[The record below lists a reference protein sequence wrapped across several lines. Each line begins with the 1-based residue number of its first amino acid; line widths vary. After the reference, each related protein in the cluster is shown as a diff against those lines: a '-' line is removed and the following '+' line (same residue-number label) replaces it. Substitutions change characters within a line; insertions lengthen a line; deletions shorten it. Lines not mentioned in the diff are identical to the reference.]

1 MIKLVN
7 LCLKFTKEY
16 YALCNIN
23 LSIKKGERICLLG
36 ESESGKTSLLR
47 TIAGLEN
54 EYTGEAF
61 INGQDIKSVDFKQD
75 VNLAYLPRQ
84 SVFFDNKT
92 LAYNVE
98 YAIKL
103 RDKTSS
109 PYEIEQK
116 VDDVL
121 TSFDLIQKKDSK
133 VKELSDF
140 EKYLLALARTTVRK
154 VDILLVDNIFDYLN
168 EEEGN
173 LLLSKIKELYYNEN
187 DICIFS
193 SEEESK
199 VLKFEARVVKLNN
212 GVIVGEE

>member
-1 MIKLVN
+1 M
-7 LCLKFTKEY
+7 
-16 YALCNIN
+16 
-23 LSIKKGERICLLG
+23 S
-36 ESESGKTSLLR
+36 
-47 TIAGLEN
+47 
-54 EYTGEAF
+54 
-61 INGQDIKSVDFKQD
+61 
-75 VNLAYLPRQ
+75 
-84 SVFFDNKT
+84 
-92 LAYNVE
+92 
-98 YAIKL
+98 
-103 RDKTSS
+103 DKTSKN
-109 PYEIEQK
+109 PL
-116 VDDVL
+116 L
-121 TSFDLIQKKDSK
+121 TALKWKRFFFLLLLLLLTFGATFFYLKDEKAQNQTFDLIQKKDSK

>member
-23 LSIKKGERICLLG
+23 LSIEKGERICLLG

-61 INGQDIKSVDFKQD
+61 INGQEIKSVDFKQD

>member
-23 LSIKKGERICLLG
+23 LSIEKGERVCLLG

-61 INGQDIKSVDFKQD
+61 INGQEIKSVDFKQD

-212 GVIVGEE
+212 GVIVGED

>member
-23 LSIKKGERICLLG
+23 LSIEKGERVCLLG
-36 ESESGKTSLLR
+36 ETESGKTSLLR
-47 TIAGLEN
+47 TIAGLED

-61 INGQDIKSVDFKQD
+61 ISGQEVKNVDFKQD

-92 LAYNVE
+92 LAYNIE

-116 VDDVL
+116 VEDVL
-121 TSFDLIQKKDSK
+121 TLFDLIQKKDSK

-173 LLLSKIKELYYNEN
+173 FLLNKIKELYYNEN

-199 VLKFEARVVKLNN
+199 ALNFDARVVKLNN
-212 GVIVGEE
+212 GVIVGEK